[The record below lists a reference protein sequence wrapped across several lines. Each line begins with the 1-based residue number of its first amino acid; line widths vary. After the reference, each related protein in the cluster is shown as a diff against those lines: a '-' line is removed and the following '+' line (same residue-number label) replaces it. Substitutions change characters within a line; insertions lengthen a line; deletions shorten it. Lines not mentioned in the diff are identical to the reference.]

1 MLRDLCLRGFG
12 VQCVQVYTHTEID
25 IHVYMFICMYVCM
38 YACMYVCMC
47 VYIYIYRER
56 ERERERARG
65 EREREGP
72 SPTACSFCIRS
83 PEVTLAKGRV
93 RSPV

>member
-25 IHVYMFICMYVCM
+25 IHVYMFICMYVCTHV
-38 YACMYVCMC
+38 CMYVCVC
-47 VYIYIYRER
+47 IYIYRER
-56 ERERERARG
+56 ERERE

>member
-38 YACMYVCMC
+38 HVCMYVC
-47 VYIYIYRER
+47 VYIYRER
-56 ERERERARG
+56 ESERRERER
-65 EREREGP
+65 ETKPDCVLILHSEP
-72 SPTACSFCIRS
+72 
-83 PEVTLAKGRV
+83 
-93 RSPV
+93 